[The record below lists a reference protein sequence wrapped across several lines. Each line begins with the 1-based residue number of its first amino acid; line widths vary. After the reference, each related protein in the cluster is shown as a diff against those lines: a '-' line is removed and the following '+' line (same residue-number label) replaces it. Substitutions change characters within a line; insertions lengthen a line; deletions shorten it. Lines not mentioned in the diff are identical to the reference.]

1 MAGWRYTF
9 EKLSLSSATTGI
21 LVDFVQ
27 DCVQCTSIFFCATG
41 GKRRVV
47 GRKEGGGRRK
57 HRRGKWEGGRIV
69 ELYPGTNQ
77 SSLRRPSHAR
87 FYATSFFSR
96 HASLSLNVNARER
109 EIPIHP
115 ECTTIPVSPSPWLTD
130 AFNHDSFN
138 HVGSPSSRVFRSE
151 IFYPLTR
158 ACFP

>member
-1 MAGWRYTF
+1 MEVYIRKPLA
-9 EKLSLSSATTGI
+9 
-21 LVDFVQ
+21 
-27 DCVQCTSIFFCATG
+27 IFRNHGNSRRLRARLRPVYVNIFLCHWWKTPCGREEG
-41 GKRRVV
+41 GR
-47 GRKEGGGRRK
+47 GGRRK